1 MRMGTASRPVRSC
14 CSVPLRNGAQCPGM
28 QLQDAVPDV
37 VMRALELGY
46 WCQWLLLRDRHD
58 VYGHDCRAWA
68 AARWMG
74 AAAYAFGGFGA
85 CALVPLQGAAE
96 LSSRCRRSG
105 LGV

>member
-1 MRMGTASRPVRSC
+1 
-14 CSVPLRNGAQCPGM
+14 M